1 MTSENL
7 TQTIMKK
14 LNNYLLSTV
23 LCAGFL
29 FIVTSLQAQVGHR
42 TFRFN
47 VGDEYETDM
56 LTNSNAVLK
65 RGNQTLHINSSTTA
79 TKSYK
84 VNTANENGT
93 DLTVQIKYMDN
104 MIEALGEKLHYNSA
118 SRVDST
124 SSIVRALDFMVKKPI
139 KVSLDKYAVIKAS
152 TDYRAELA
160 TDTLVSFAGLKPEFF
175 EKGTLFSL
183 LADIT
188 YSKTLQKGY
197 SWGDTVVMDKQK
209 LISKFT
215 IDDITEK
222 NTFISFSSSITGKLV
237 NSNTNGK
244 YVIDNATGLVLEKLL
259 YIVSVGYQISAGNTV
274 YAVSRSTSVTEKTR
288 KVK

>member
-1 MTSENL
+1 
-7 TQTIMKK
+7 MKK
-14 LNNYLLSTV
+14 LNNYLLSAV
-23 LCAGFL
+23 LCTGFL

-65 RGNQTLHINSSTTA
+65 RGNQILNINSATTA

-84 VNTANENGT
+84 VTSATDNETN
-93 DLTVQIKYMDN
+93 LVVEIKYMDN

-118 SRVDST
+118 SKLDST
-124 SSIVRALDFMVKKPI
+124 STILRALDFMVKKPI
-139 KVSLDKYAVIKAS
+139 KVALDKYAVIKSS

-160 TDTLVSFAGLKPEFF
+160 TDTLISFAGLKPEFF

-188 YSKTLQKGY
+188 YNKNLLKGY
-197 SWGDTVVMDKQK
+197 AWGDTVVMDNQK
-209 LISKFT
+209 LISKFA
-215 IDDITEK
+215 IDEVNEK
-222 NTFISFSSSITGKLV
+222 NTFVSFSTSITGKLV

-244 YVIDNATGLVLEKLL
+244 YVIENATGLVLEKLI